1 MPGRSIGG
9 SGGRGSRGGAAGG
22 GSGASSAMVDVF
34 FDEFTS
40 AKLVIFVKSKKPKKH
55 NDLKNSE
62 KFKTKVHF

>member
-1 MPGRSIGG
+1 VPQVVEGG
-9 SGGRGSRGGAAGG
+9 FIRHGGC
-22 GSGASSAMVDVF
+22 VF
-34 FDEFTS
+34 FDGFTS